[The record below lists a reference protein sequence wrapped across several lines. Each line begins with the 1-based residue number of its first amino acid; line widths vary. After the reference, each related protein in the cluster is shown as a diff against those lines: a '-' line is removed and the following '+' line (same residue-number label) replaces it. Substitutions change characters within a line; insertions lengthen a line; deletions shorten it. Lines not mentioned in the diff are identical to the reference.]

1 MEIPLFE
8 EDVPLRFERIVLYPY
23 PDLKRV
29 WTRIWLTAVQD
40 QKPTIELVVW
50 NPDGSENT
58 SVLMMEH
65 AEQRAETTLH
75 IRNPQPGAVY
85 RVVADLT
92 LGLGQEAEL
101 LHREEFDLALEFRN
115 PDAGE
120 PGFGFGVDW
129 DDVRRKQQGDAG

>member
-1 MEIPLFE
+1 MDIPLFE
-8 EDVPLRFERIVLYPY
+8 EGAPLRFERIVLYPY

-29 WTRIWLTAVQD
+29 WSRIWLTAVQD
-40 QKPTIELVVW
+40 QKPNIELIVW

-58 SVLMMEH
+58 SVLLMEH

-75 IRNPQPGAVY
+75 IRNPQPATTY

-92 LGLGQEAEL
+92 LGLGQDAKL
-101 LHREEFDLALEFRN
+101 LQREEFDLTLEFRN
-115 PDAGE
+115 PDTGE

-129 DDVRRKQQGDAG
+129 DEVRRKQQGDAG